1 MLLVMPNKKR
11 KLNEDKLTK
20 KKSKIKEI
28 KLRHRTETD
37 SSGISHNGFQ
47 QLFNGREPE
56 DTLLYRQ
63 RAFYRAWN
71 KINTIINDTLVDMN
85 QTAYSQ
91 IRQFVDKAH
100 DVKEELISLPFHEIP
115 TALVFAGINTP
126 DHAKQFEHIALDLKQ
141 PPSETNGRQKRN
153 FVSLLQAKDC
163 PTLKHMMKLMI
174 ERTLENTEDKTDNQ
188 LEKEEE
194 EEEEDDDD
202 IIRTVQPSTAPSYQF
217 GRILAK
223 ESKALS
229 YDMQLLE
236 GWYKHRSKY
245 EKHKPNLV
253 VILQD
258 FEAFEPNVLQD
269 FLSICS
275 KYQTQLPIVCIIGVA
290 TSTEFVHQSLTKLSI
305 NMLRIERFKLEN
317 SDVWFNKVIE
327 KLFLESIDTLRFG
340 PRPYKFL
347 LDHFYLYDFS
357 ITKASASI
365 KYAYMHHFYGNP
377 LSIFLPLL
385 KFDKQKM
392 RERLKEWRSKDM
404 LNTHHVV
411 HIRML
416 SSFRAYI
423 EKLATTKPRKAL
435 RLLED
440 DEELLI
446 QEVPELLANIKQYYV
461 EFVLGIDLVQ
471 VLQSQFS
478 SFSYVKKSRRMIL
491 LEALEAKE
499 GYATQS
505 ELIQKLISLL
515 RKMDADQIESLL
527 KELQNLYQRKEYSR
541 VSNEALKKLNEWHER
556 LMRLMDLDDD
566 AAAKADKKAKKIE
579 GMVMTNIEDKHGRHT
594 ATAQKAQNESI
605 EFIRRLGTE
614 STKIAIDI
622 ADWINDVLGH
632 YLEPFTKKPLY
643 EITYY
648 TNVRLLEKSFASQP
662 RATVQTA
669 LTQPSHYLNCT
680 CCGDSKERHLAPS
693 EPDAC
698 VLYKLYLEC
707 GRMINLYDWFVAF
720 SSVIEKEKRDKPLEE
735 NEAQARF
742 IKSVAELQFLGFIKP
757 TQRKTDHVQR
767 LTWSNI

>member
-1 MLLVMPNKKR
+1 
-11 KLNEDKLTK
+11 
-20 KKSKIKEI
+20 
-28 KLRHRTETD
+28 
-37 SSGISHNGFQ
+37 
-47 QLFNGREPE
+47 
-56 DTLLYRQ
+56 
-63 RAFYRAWN
+63 
-71 KINTIINDTLVDMN
+71 
-85 QTAYSQ
+85 
-91 IRQFVDKAH
+91 
-100 DVKEELISLPFHEIP
+100 
-115 TALVFAGINTP
+115 
-126 DHAKQFEHIALDLKQ
+126 
-141 PPSETNGRQKRN
+141 
-153 FVSLLQAKDC
+153 
-163 PTLKHMMKLMI
+163 
-174 ERTLENTEDKTDNQ
+174 
-188 LEKEEE
+188 
-194 EEEEDDDD
+194 
-202 IIRTVQPSTAPSYQF
+202 
-217 GRILAK
+217 
-223 ESKALS
+223 
-229 YDMQLLE
+229 
-236 GWYKHRSKY
+236 
-245 EKHKPNLV
+245 
-253 VILQD
+253 
-258 FEAFEPNVLQD
+258 
-269 FLSICS
+269 
-275 KYQTQLPIVCIIGVA
+275 
-290 TSTEFVHQSLTKLSI
+290 
-305 NMLRIERFKLEN
+305 
-317 SDVWFNKVIE
+317 
-327 KLFLESIDTLRFG
+327 
-340 PRPYKFL
+340 
-347 LDHFYLYDFS
+347 
-357 ITKASASI
+357 
-365 KYAYMHHFYGNP
+365 MHHFYGNP

-622 ADWINDVLGH
+622 ADWINDVLG
-632 YLEPFTKKPLY
+632 
-643 EITYY
+643 
-648 TNVRLLEKSFASQP
+648 
-662 RATVQTA
+662 
-669 LTQPSHYLNCT
+669 
-680 CCGDSKERHLAPS
+680 
-693 EPDAC
+693 
-698 VLYKLYLEC
+698 
-707 GRMINLYDWFVAF
+707 
-720 SSVIEKEKRDKPLEE
+720 
-735 NEAQARF
+735 
-742 IKSVAELQFLGFIKP
+742 
-757 TQRKTDHVQR
+757 
-767 LTWSNI
+767 